1 MGIDPEVPGKLDGG
15 TVGTDSEIPG
25 GEVNDIPLFSAAE
38 AIVTLVQFQ
47 TGVVIIV
54 EGT

>member
-1 MGIDPEVPGKLDGG
+1 MGINSKIPGQLDGS
-15 TVGTDSEIPG
+15 TVGTDSQIPG
-25 GEVNDIPLFSAAE
+25 SEVDDIPLFSAAE
-38 AIVTLVQFQ
+38 AIVPLVKLQ